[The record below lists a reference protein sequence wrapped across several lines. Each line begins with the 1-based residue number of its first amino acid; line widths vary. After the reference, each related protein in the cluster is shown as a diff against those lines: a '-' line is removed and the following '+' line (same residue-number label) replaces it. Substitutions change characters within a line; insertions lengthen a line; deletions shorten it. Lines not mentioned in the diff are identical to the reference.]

1 MARKE
6 IMFVIKHVDTKC
18 KSSKIDILRMKRLKY
33 LEHRLL
39 YKKQIMNLKF
49 DIQKNSNSLLW
60 VWEFSKKAVLICF
73 IFYIIVQI
81 YAMVV
86 MIKYCDFSYMGELID
101 QTGQILQNCVFAYLM
116 KAGLENIGKI
126 WFHKNKYTDEDECVE

>member
-6 IMFVIKHVDTKC
+6 MMFVTKHVDTKC

-39 YKKQIMNLKF
+39 YKKQVMNLKF

-126 WFHKNKYTDEDECVE
+126 WFHKNKDTDEDECVE

>member
-1 MARKE
+1 MT
-6 IMFVIKHVDTKC
+6 KHADTQC

-39 YKKQIMNLKF
+39 HKKQVMNLKF

-126 WFHKNKYTDEDECVE
+126 WFNKNKDTDEDECVE

>member
-1 MARKE
+1 MDRKE
-6 IMFVIKHVDTKC
+6 MMFVIKHVDTKC

-81 YAMVV
+81 YAMAI
-86 MIKYCDFSYMGELID
+86 MIKYSDFSYMGELID

-126 WFHKNKYTDEDECVE
+126 WFHKNKDTDED